1 MQPHVETAGSRD
13 APPIVFVHG
22 AGGSAATWF
31 MQLRGLSREFRV
43 HAIELNGHGR
53 TVDRKDR
60 DTRRSYLEDIH
71 SVVSTLDRP
80 VLAGHSMGGALTQ
93 LYALLHPDQLK
104 GIALIGTGARLRV
117 APIIFDMLSDDFDSY
132 VKAVGSYMF
141 DHSTDPR
148 LIEATKVEV
157 RKCPIDVITR
167 DFQLCNEFDVMAE
180 VAFIRNRTLII
191 VGESDQMTPV
201 KYSEYLRQQIPN
213 SELHVVPH
221 AGHSVMLEQ
230 YKTVNGIISQWVASL
245 PRD

>member
-1 MQPHVETAGSRD
+1 
-13 APPIVFVHG
+13 
-22 AGGSAATWF
+22 
-31 MQLRGLSREFRV
+31 
-43 HAIELNGHGR
+43 
-53 TVDRKDR
+53 
-60 DTRRSYLEDIH
+60 
-71 SVVSTLDRP
+71 
-80 VLAGHSMGGALTQ
+80 MGGALTQ